1 MDKHDTKNFNYISK
15 FIVDGD
21 VLVDVGAHLGVYS
34 DFFLKSLN
42 GTGKVYTLEPHPT
55 NYDRLYRKYK
65 NSDRLDSKTIV
76 LENKAAS
83 DIDGIIDVY
92 HDMGTQTQTTNI
104 VGFDVNGVK
113 VGKIGD
119 VECTRLD
126 TLLMGEEKIKL
137 VKIDV
142 EGAEIKVLEG
152 LSGVIE
158 KVSNL
163 LVECHMDEDWGTIKD
178 LLLNKYNFSCYDV
191 QFESPVTID
200 TEERSY
206 QCLCKKNNLI

>member
-65 NSDRLDSKTIV
+65 NSDKLDSKTIV

-92 HDMGTQTQTTNI
+92 HDMGTQTQI
-104 VGFDVNGVK
+104 NG
-113 VGKIGD
+113 
-119 VECTRLD
+119 
-126 TLLMGEEKIKL
+126 
-137 VKIDV
+137 
-142 EGAEIKVLEG
+142 
-152 LSGVIE
+152 
-158 KVSNL
+158 
-163 LVECHMDEDWGTIKD
+163 
-178 LLLNKYNFSCYDV
+178 
-191 QFESPVTID
+191 
-200 TEERSY
+200 
-206 QCLCKKNNLI
+206 

>member
-65 NSDRLDSKTIV
+65 NSDKLDSKTIV

-83 DIDGIIDVY
+83 GHTDPNHKHSRI
-92 HDMGTQTQTTNI
+92 
-104 VGFDVNGVK
+104 
-113 VGKIGD
+113 
-119 VECTRLD
+119 
-126 TLLMGEEKIKL
+126 
-137 VKIDV
+137 
-142 EGAEIKVLEG
+142 
-152 LSGVIE
+152 
-158 KVSNL
+158 
-163 LVECHMDEDWGTIKD
+163 
-178 LLLNKYNFSCYDV
+178 
-191 QFESPVTID
+191 
-200 TEERSY
+200 
-206 QCLCKKNNLI
+206 